1 MGELLLGSVV
11 DSITGQLVSLISQEI
26 GGALGA
32 KGELEKF
39 RNTVDAIRAVFA
51 EAEKRQVE
59 EEPIKLWL
67 KKLGNAFYVADDLL
81 DDFATEILRRRRL
94 VGGGV
99 KCNDRMMKEVR
110 IFFSSSNRLLF
121 NLKMAHRV
129 KAIRGTLDAIDS
141 DKSKYSFKH
150 DSTVNP
156 ALRGGGEGGN
166 DLMKKKAIRFDDNPS
181 FYQPNLIG
189 RDNDKIKICDLL
201 FNDSASDENVGVVPI
216 VGIGGLGKTTLA
228 RKIYNDDRVGKHFV
242 LKFWICVSENFDA
255 EIIVK
260 KILLSCDPSKKL
272 EDCRVDELQK
282 KIEGNKYLLVLDDV
296 WNENR
301 VLWLNLMS
309 FLGNGAKGSKIL
321 VTTRS
326 ERVAK
331 IMTHDIFYRLEGL

>member
-1 MGELLLGSVV
+1 MGELILGSVV

-32 KGELEKF
+32 KGELEKL

-141 DKSKYSFKH
+141 DKYKYSFKH

-156 ALRGGGEGGN
+156 ALRGGGEGGVIWI
-166 DLMKKKAIRFDDNPS
+166 DLVDNGCPVVRAIL
-181 FYQPNLIG
+181 LIFV
-189 RDNDKIKICDLL
+189 KSSALWIICDFIWCLSVRPT
-201 FNDSASDENVGVVPI
+201 FARSVG
-216 VGIGGLGKTTLA
+216 
-228 RKIYNDDRVGKHFV
+228 F
-242 LKFWICVSENFDA
+242 
-255 EIIVK
+255 
-260 KILLSCDPSKKL
+260 
-272 EDCRVDELQK
+272 
-282 KIEGNKYLLVLDDV
+282 
-296 WNENR
+296 
-301 VLWLNLMS
+301 
-309 FLGNGAKGSKIL
+309 
-321 VTTRS
+321 
-326 ERVAK
+326 
-331 IMTHDIFYRLEGL
+331 RL